1 VRNISSALPWFSL
14 QEEPP
19 KSSFLTLHLI
29 REEHTHTHKSLLSSP
44 YNTFFII
51 SFQKEAFFMI
61 FLQWVYLIC
70 QLLVVL
76 FSLDYN
82 LFLLCK
88 MSHPCD
94 GNNASNTFWLMM
106 TNGDGSCVVVIL
118 VVIVE
123 HKFSKVVHP
132 NPNPN
137 SNPNFFLKSW
147 EQVEKF
153 HNKEFTRDTYLG
165 RYSIITRVQDFFHTT
180 LLATLKQS
188 WNLASPSIAYH
199 DTTITSLP
207 WQLWH

>member
-1 VRNISSALPWFSL
+1 MRNIFSALPWFSL

-19 KSSFLTLHLI
+19 KSSFLTLYLI
-29 REEHTHTHKSLLSSP
+29 QEEWRMHTHTHKSLLSSP

-61 FLQWVYLIC
+61 FLQWVYMIC

-106 TNGDGSCVVVIL
+106 THGDGSCVVVVL
-118 VVIVE
+118 VVVVVVE
-123 HKFSKVVHP
+123 HKFSKSGTP
-132 NPNPN
+132 
-137 SNPNFFLKSW
+137 
-147 EQVEKF
+147 
-153 HNKEFTRDTYLG
+153 
-165 RYSIITRVQDFFHTT
+165 
-180 LLATLKQS
+180 
-188 WNLASPSIAYH
+188 
-199 DTTITSLP
+199 
-207 WQLWH
+207 